1 MARRGSTALAGPVS
15 AVAQASGLDI
25 GPPAEVYESV
35 AALSPDTI
43 LHADA
48 DAADAIYRSLY
59 AGGFAINAVLPEGH
73 PVLWPEHFDVAA
85 TADEVNYGVSA
96 GDDFHELPYASP
108 TETRHRTA
116 VLDPLM
122 DDARVTDLFTPLTRA
137 ASTDG
142 IPGPDVAAYDAR
154 RAAGGTALVITEGG
168 TISAQLW
175 HQGAARGVHDDD
187 GPDQV
192 PVSPS
197 GIDLAGSAIGRALST
212 EELPELAQA
221 YALAAANARSA
232 GFDAVEIHGAHGYL
246 LDQFLWEHTNH
257 RTDGYGGSLAART
270 RFPAEVVAAVRAA
283 VGPDFPIIFR
293 FSQWKMNR
301 YDAQVVGSAS
311 ELEQLLA
318 PLVEAGVDVLHPSTR
333 RHYVPGFPD
342 EDPQLSLAG
351 WTKKMTGL
359 PVIAVGSVGLETE
372 FNPGEAG
379 GPIPAS
385 SIDRLLDQFEAGE
398 FDIVAVGRALLADPG
413 WVNHVR
419 DGKLDQFGGF
429 DAASALGRLY

>member
-1 MARRGSTALAGPVS
+1 
-15 AVAQASGLDI
+15 
-25 GPPAEVYESV
+25 
-35 AALSPDTI
+35 
-43 LHADA
+43 
-48 DAADAIYRSLY
+48 
-59 AGGFAINAVLPEGH
+59 
-73 PVLWPEHFDVAA
+73 
-85 TADEVNYGVSA
+85 
-96 GDDFHELPYASP
+96 
-108 TETRHRTA
+108 
-116 VLDPLM
+116 M
-122 DDARVTDLFTPLTRA
+122 DDATGGQERSDSGKDTVQDLFTPLTVGSLTVRNRFAMAPMTRA
-137 ASTDG
+137 ASPDG
-142 IPGPDVAAYDAR
+142 IPGPDVAAYYAR
-154 RAAGGTALVITEGG
+154 RAAGGTALVITEGIRIPHPAAGWPDRIPNLDGADVLAGWRAVTDAVHAEGG
-168 TISAQLW
+168 TIAAQLW

-187 GPDQV
+187 GPDHV

-197 GIDLAGSAIGRALST
+197 GVDLAGVAIGRALST

-221 YALAAANARSA
+221 YALAAANARAA

-283 VGPDFPIIFR
+283 VGPDLPIIFR

-301 YDAQVVGSAS
+301 YDAQVVGSAT

-342 EDPQLSLAG
+342 EDPRLSLAG

-379 GPIPAS
+379 GPIPPS
-385 SIDRLLDQFEAGE
+385 SIDRLLDQYEAGE
-398 FDIVAVGRALLADPG
+398 FDIVAVGRALLADPA
-413 WVNHVR
+413 WVNRVR